1 MRPRPYLYH
10 PFPSVAHSLQPATLG
25 RLLSALDGSKLNLAA
40 VPALG
45 CTSGHNVFN
54 SAVLVFRPSL
64 KGLEALL
71 RRERSYANVGQAC
84 EVCALHQAV
93 APTSPELH
101 QDVTPPPS
109 GAHQPLPWQY
119 SFTDQSILNAEHRGG
134 CQRYDTRRVCH
145 DVIWKRLPLS
155 YNVNVQLFSS
165 FSPTYWS
172 LAEVAV
178 VHYKGPYAKPWVQ
191 IPVDPQKQTKE
202 QRKTHERMTRL
213 MTMWRETCA
222 PSWVDD
228 DLVAPT
234 SRSMPWWSTAAGLFL
249 RKDIRPPAMAPP
261 FCGDSARFPN
271 CTSPAQRRPRQA
283 TAGHGKPRQAAAGH
297 GKPRQAM
304 TGLGRPRPWQA
315 MATAS
320 LGKPASPRAPPA
332 DEWRLLPNVGSG
344 KNCSSGGSFI
354 SIVKTDQYV
363 PAALCLQNQLRHLGS
378 VCPLTLVYDESTV
391 SEEPLARLRRA
402 FGSRRLIALSDLV
415 ARAEPAVRHAQ
426 GGGRARGKRLR
437 RRAGHLTTGNRST
450 RAGPAL
456 AWELRTLQKLWLW
469 SLPKRRY
476 PVVAFIDLDMLV
488 LANLDP

>member
-54 SAVLVFRPSL
+54 SAVLMFRPSL

-271 CTSPAQRRPRQA
+271 CTSPA
-283 TAGHGKPRQAAAGH
+283 
-297 GKPRQAM
+297 
-304 TGLGRPRPWQA
+304 
-315 MATAS
+315 
-320 LGKPASPRAPPA
+320 SPRAPPA